1 MHVTHGL
8 FPLHA
13 PHVVTIGNFDGL
25 HRGHQAM
32 LARLKEEAAQRGLP
46 SCVLTFEP
54 HPREFFSPANAPAR
68 LSSLRE
74 KAELIRAAGINRLH
88 VCRFNQTFSALS
100 PEQFIQTVLV
110 STLQAK
116 WVLVGDDFRFGAKRA
131 GDFALLSQV
140 GQRLGFAAASLP
152 TVQVNG
158 GRSSSTAVRE
168 ALAAGD
174 MAGAAQLLGRPYSIS
189 GRVVHGDKLGREI
202 GFPTANI
209 QLQHNRPPLSG
220 IFAVEVCGINGS
232 PLETKPWQGV
242 ASLGTRPTVKE
253 NGRPTLEAFIFDF
266 RGELYGRRL
275 RVDFLKKLRDEE
287 KYPGLDALIAQIN
300 RDVDNAKTFFERRDA
315 EAQSQ
320 DEKAIHAS
328 AEKNHA

>member
-1 MHVTHGL
+1 MHVSHGL
-8 FPLHA
+8 FPTHA
-13 PHVVTIGNFDGL
+13 AHAVTIGNFDGL

-32 LARLKEEAAQRGLP
+32 LARLKEEAARRNLP

-74 KAELIRAAGINRLH
+74 KAELIRAAGIDRLH
-88 VCRFNQTFSALS
+88 VCRFNQSFSALS
-100 PEQFIQTVLV
+100 PERFIETVLV
-110 STLQAK
+110 GTLQAK
-116 WVLVGDDFRFGAKRA
+116 WILVGDDFRFGAKRA
-131 GDFALLSQV
+131 GDFALLKQAGLS
-140 GQRLGFAAASLP
+140 LGFETAFLP
-152 TVQVNG
+152 TVEING
-158 GRSSSTAVRE
+158 ERSSSTAVRE

-189 GRVVHGDKLGREI
+189 GHVVHGDKLGREL

-209 QLQHNRPPLSG
+209 QLQHNRPPLAG
-220 IFAVEVCGINGS
+220 IFVVEVCGIGGA
-232 PLETKPWQGV
+232 PLQGV

-266 RGELYGRRL
+266 SGELYGRRL

-287 KYPGLDALIAQIN
+287 KYPSLDALVTQIN
-300 RDVDNAKTFFERRDA
+300 QDVNNARSFFA
-315 EAQSQ
+315 L
-320 DEKAIHAS
+320 K
-328 AEKNHA
+328 

>member
-1 MHVTHGL
+1 MRVSHGL
-8 FPLHA
+8 FPTHA

-32 LARLKEEAAQRGLP
+32 LARLKDESARRHLP

-74 KAELIRAAGINRLH
+74 KAELIRAAGIDRLH
-88 VCRFNQTFSALS
+88 VCRFNQPFSALS
-100 PEQFIQTVLV
+100 PQAFIETVLV
-110 STLQAK
+110 GTLQAK

-131 GDFALLSQV
+131 GDFTLLKHS
-140 GQRLGFAAASLP
+140 GQQLGFEAEFLP
-152 TVQVNG
+152 TVQING

-174 MAGAAQLLGRPYSIS
+174 MAGAATLLGRPYSIS

-220 IFAVEVCGINGS
+220 IFAVEVCDIS
-232 PLETKPWQGV
+232 SMPLANKPWQGV

-266 RGELYGRRL
+266 RDELYGRRL

-300 RDVDNAKTFFERRDA
+300 KDVENARSFL
-315 EAQSQ
+315 
-320 DEKAIHAS
+320 AS
-328 AEKNHA
+328 R

>member
-1 MHVTHGL
+1 MHVSHGL
-8 FPLHA
+8 FPLGI

-32 LARLKEEAAQRGLP
+32 LARLKQEADQHGLP

-54 HPREFFSPANAPAR
+54 HPREFFTPANAPAR

-74 KAELIRAAGINRLH
+74 KAELIRAAGIDRLH
-88 VCRFNQTFSALS
+88 VCRFNQRFSSLS
-100 PEQFIQTVLV
+100 PADFIQQVLV
-110 STLQAK
+110 NTLHAK

-131 GDFALLSQV
+131 GDFALLKQA
-140 GQRLGFAAASLP
+140 GQQLGFEAESLP

-168 ALAAGD
+168 ALSAGD
-174 MAGAAQLLGRPYSIS
+174 MAAAAQLLGRPYSIS

-220 IFAVEVCGINGS
+220 IFAVEVCGLNGS
-232 PLETKPWQGV
+232 PLQGV
-242 ASLGTRPTVKE
+242 CSLGTRPTVKE
-253 NGRPTLEAFIFDF
+253 NGRPTLEVFIFDF
-266 RGELYGRRL
+266 KGDLYGRRL
-275 RVDFLKKLRDEE
+275 RVDFLQKLRDEE

-300 RDVDNAKTFFERRDA
+300 LDVENAKTFFNHRDT
-315 EAQSQ
+315 ETQR
-320 DEKAIHAS
+320 AS
-328 AEKNHA
+328 